1 MMSRLIFVVSILLII
16 LGKFTEDAEC
26 KEYIK
31 SEVCGR
37 CHAEIYEEWVNSLHA
52 SSLTDPV
59 FAGVFKQIENKVDR
73 EFCISCHAPTT
84 MVTGDFDFR
93 LPITRE
99 GVTCDFC
106 HTIRG
111 VNLTKGDPYEFD
123 LGNTKWGPFASDV
136 EVEGGHKNAYSEV
149 YLKAEFCGTC
159 HQVMNKWGFYVL
171 NTYSEWSESPY
182 AKQGVQCQNCHM
194 PEEFGV
200 PIVNPQV
207 ANTQHNVNSHQF
219 LGGHSQITLSRA
231 ANISSLL
238 DIVDDSLLVV
248 VYVTNA
254 ESGHRLPTGIP
265 SRQVIL
271 RVRLLSPNAEVAG
284 RVVGENEVIY
294 KRVLI
299 DVEGREISDDN
310 MKDMLLKAVGVKSDN
325 RIYPKETRREEFKF
339 PLSDVPGEELIV
351 ESVLRYEF
359 RVPFLEPH
367 VMRMEMA
374 RDVKTI
380 NIKGE
385 RGFADVWNWSISI
398 VGVLVFLFLVQ
409 LMFRTLRR

>member
-1 MMSRLIFVVSILLII
+1 MGSFIVVVSILVII
-16 LGKFTEDAEC
+16 LGRFTGGVEC
-26 KEYIK
+26 KEYTK
-31 SEVCGR
+31 SEVCER
-37 CHAEIYEEWVNSLHA
+37 CHTEIYKQWVNSLHA

-59 FAGVFKQIENKVDR
+59 FVGVFKEIEYKEDR

-84 MVTGDFDFR
+84 MVTGDYDFR

-106 HTIRG
+106 HTIKG
-111 VNLTKGDPYEFD
+111 VSLTKEEPYEFD
-123 LGNTKWGPFASDV
+123 LGNTKWGPLESEV

-149 YLKAEFCGTC
+149 YLKAEFCATC
-159 HQVMNKWGFYVL
+159 HQVVNKWGFYVL
-171 NTYSEWSESPY
+171 NTYSEWKDSPY
-182 AKQGVQCQNCHM
+182 AKEGIQCQNCHM

-200 PIVNPQV
+200 PIVNPEV
-207 ANTQHNVNSHQF
+207 AKTQHNVNSHQF
-219 LGGHSQITLSRA
+219 LGGHSEITLTRA

-271 RVRLLSPNAEVAG
+271 RVRLLSPRAELAG
-284 RVVGENEVIY
+284 SVVGEKEVIY

-325 RIYPKETRREEFKF
+325 RIYPRETRREEFKF
-339 PLSDVPGEELIV
+339 PISDVTGEEVIV

-359 RVPFLEPH
+359 RVPFLEPNI
-367 VMRMEMA
+367 MRMEMA

-380 NIKGE
+380 NIKEEG
-385 RGFADVWNWSISI
+385 GFAGIWNWTIPL
-398 VGVLVFLFLVQ
+398 VGVLVLLFLVQ
-409 LMFRTLRR
+409 VMFRTLRR